1 MLPAVASTFTLA
13 FFYFI
18 GAVPAGTALG
28 LPPFAAALVAWASY
42 SCGVALVAFG
52 GAPLR
57 KGLIRRFRLSFEPDP
72 KQLFW
77 RVWAR
82 YGMPGLAL
90 LAPVTLGSQ
99 MGALIG
105 LALGTRPLS
114 LVGWMTVGAALWSGV
129 IALVV
134 TLGLSTIQG

>member
-1 MLPAVASTFTLA
+1 MFPAVASTFTLA

-28 LPPFAAALVAWASY
+28 LPPFAAALTAWASY

-52 GAPLR
+52 GTPLR
-57 KGLIRRFRLSFEPDP
+57 NWLIRRFRLSLDPDP
-72 KQLFW
+72 TKLFW
-77 RVWAR
+77 RAWAR

-105 LALGTRPLS
+105 LALGTKPLP
-114 LVGWMTVGAALWSGV
+114 LVGWMAVGGALWSGA

-134 TLGLSTIQG
+134 TLGLGTIQ